1 MKILK
6 ILLAASLTI
15 FAVAAAAAVP
25 APYKTGV
32 LVVDR
37 IVARDAG
44 TVSVHVNSETFEAS
58 GCTLSDRFIIDMN
71 QPGGE
76 YMLQML
82 VLSTVV
88 GGDGPIV
95 RLDGCHYEGDPSG
108 NTTPKAVSIIL
119 VPGGP

>member
-15 FAVAAAAAVP
+15 FAVAAAAA
-25 APYKTGV
+25 PYKTGV
-32 LVVDR
+32 LAVDK

-44 TVSVHVNSETFEAS
+44 TVSVHVFNETFEAS

-95 RLDGCHYEGDPSG
+95 RLDGCHSEGDPFG

-119 VPGGP
+119 STGP

>member
-15 FAVAAAAAVP
+15 FAVAAAAAP
-25 APYKTGV
+25 AAPYKTGI
-32 LVVDR
+32 LAVDK

-44 TVSVHVNSETFEAS
+44 TVSVHVNNETFEAS
-58 GCTLSDRFIIDMN
+58 GCTLNDRFVIDMN

-76 YMLQML
+76 YMLQMV
-82 VLSTVV
+82 VLSSVV
-88 GGDGPIV
+88 GGNGPIV
-95 RLDGCHYEGDPSG
+95 RLDGCHSEGDPSG

-119 VPGGP
+119 STGP